1 MKRLPTCLAWSL
13 LLTSPGLAQP
23 PEEAPEP
30 PPQVTTEAPV
40 DTPRSAA
47 REPAAERPPLA
58 AMPADRPLNAAFLVV
73 DGVYG
78 TELVAPWDVLEHVRA
93 HAGERPAIEVFTVSP
108 DGKAVTTAEGL
119 VIGADYGFGDH
130 PPVDLL
136 VVPSAE
142 GSRDRDLENKAMVAW
157 VKKTGG
163 EARWVMSLC
172 WGAFVLGEAGLLDG
186 RAATT
191 FPADYDRLAQ
201 AFPGTDVKVNLSFV
215 HDGKV
220 LTSQGGVRSYEVAL
234 YLVGHLYG
242 EETAEAIAGGLLV
255 PWPPDLDGGP
265 DFSIVGPAADEP

>member
-1 MKRLPTCLAWSL
+1 MKRLTTCLALSL

-30 PPQVTTEAPV
+30 APEVTTERPV

-47 REPAAERPPLA
+47 REPAAERPQVP
-58 AMPADRPLNAAFLVV
+58 MDRPLRAAFLIV

-78 TELVAPWDVLEHVRA
+78 TELVAPWDVLEHVRSY
-93 HAGERPAIEVFTVSP
+93 AGERPAIEVFTVSP
-108 DGKAVTTAEGL
+108 NGDEVTTAEGL

-142 GSRDRDLENKAMVAW
+142 GSRDRDLDNEAMVAW
-157 VKKTGG
+157 VKKAAGQ
-163 EARWVMSLC
+163 ARWVMSLC

-186 RAATT
+186 RASTT

-201 AFPGTDVKVNLSFV
+201 AFPATDVKVNVSFV

-220 LTSQGGVRSYEVAL
+220 LTSQGGVRSYDVAL
-234 YLVGHLYG
+234 YLVDHLYG
-242 EETAEAIAGGLLV
+242 EATAEEIAGGLLV
-255 PWPPDLDGGP
+255 PWPPDLDHGP
-265 DFSIVGPAADEP
+265 DLSIVGPAADEP